1 MYGMELTAKGRTEKR
16 FSYVVRA
23 PSSDGFDTVNVD
35 VKIDTSWIFQD
46 IEDGGEEHG
55 CPPEEAAGRLGV
67 HRGALRKQLDS
78 SEQKLLPA
86 VGKSVM
92 SASRLQSR
100 IQELELSE
108 RDLLQRVDQLSARVV
123 QERSASLRAQ
133 EKLQALQGELV
144 SQVLEKERAARRQ
157 RGRLRHLRER
167 LRRKDAAL
175 GRQAAALER
184 CRRSQRRQLGL
195 VREQERGL
203 RAQVQRLEL
212 GVRRLCRAAG
222 LLLAELAAPGPAGLP
237 VAVDEAAEL
246 RALQARAERCESERD
261 EAARRLREQRAPE
274 RRLRGQLEEL
284 RCRIYELKLSEIGL
298 QGRVEDLAQQNRNL
312 LQELVAQAPRDRAP
326 SIASAG
332 HCSLDALS
340 RVQDE
345 PLPPPSDEALTACR
359 SRGWRTCLLS
369 DGGPGPRGSAGQSSE
384 GPGTQGCA
392 GAGQAPSV
400 SLPGLEATDALLK
413 DLTGSA
419 CGQLTTAVPS
429 ANEQTLLLTC
439 HCPPGQHVG
448 SPLLPTDLAWI
459 SEQRPAATPA
469 PESFLLVQTSALPP
483 WGQAGD
489 LVPQRPV
496 LQLWEAFPADLQ
508 TQQVLGA
515 QPLPACEAA
524 GQLCQHH
531 CHARCHEASLCQESP
546 QIPSHPFPRR
556 WPEDPKDP
564 RREGRGDPGQRTGER
579 RLRRTWGSEGEAR
592 GGQCPPSEDGRE
604 NLGWEGGAGAP
615 ESPACCPWPLAEDKD
630 LPLSPRLS
638 LSPQGASPTSSPW
651 ALSRR
656 PDRSELK
663 IDKFAKKVEACF
675 QQLSVLKP
683 GSGSHQ
689 LKASTLAGEDGSFA
703 WKWHSCQENAY
714 SPQALANLGLNICFA
729 MEGKAKESGEDV
741 RPRETEALGT
751 RDVLPGMAPGLDNE
765 SLGPEQPSELGQ
777 DWLSQQLRALERLR
791 REFHQLVSELKK
803 ERSEVLHDN
812 AELQGDRE
820 RCHKK
825 LCGLEKERE
834 RNVKKI
840 SVLEHDNCVLVGNMA
855 HLKGE
860 LDRYLQVISDLED
873 CNRKSYSKISELEEE
888 NEKLKGRLGQVQK
901 AMSESVRQSRGMV
914 KRVTLEDWELQGLIS
929 ELGVSYKE
937 LIKDVVLGIED
948 MTQALSGENEHLL
961 HRIRVLEET
970 VALGMSGD
978 KGLLVRAKEVLQGES
993 KVEGGR
999 VNSVERGVQVT
1010 QLSGQLT
1017 ARDHGPPLE
1026 DTSGLA
1032 GGSGGSSLGTENS
1045 RCHGPPTCP
1054 SVVWGNA
1061 DAPGTLKGNISE
1073 MGVKEARLEKA
1084 EKSPWCSADCRRAL
1098 RSPSSGPQLQDPEA
1112 GTLEE
1117 DLRLC
1122 IRQLCHQMLTL
1133 QCQLRDQGSLH
1144 WQLQVA
1150 RGEDAHLQEELKA
1163 QLSELQKEQHGANLA
1178 VSPLKAKLASPVRK
1192 CWKRNGLI
1200 VHLLQELR
1208 RHGAADPLLSSA
1220 VQSVLDDEALAEYAA
1235 TYLAPRVPEVSCH
1248 LDVESERTSLVRA
1261 PKYLLNPEMD
1271 SVLPRH
1277 WHTASLTIPK
1287 AEWPAQ
1293 TAQLDSLKEGRQL
1306 RGKHIK
1312 LENITSLPT
1321 DRRSRGGHMVCDPL

>member
-1 MYGMELTAKGRTEKR
+1 MYGMEPAAKGQTEKR

-23 PSSDGFDTVNVD
+23 PSSDGFDTMNVD

-55 CPPEEAAGRLGV
+55 CPPEEAARRPGV
-67 HRGALRKQLDS
+67 DRGALRKQLDS

-167 LRRKDAAL
+167 LRRKDADAAL

-184 CRRSQRRQLGL
+184 CRRTQRRQLGL

-203 RAQVQRLEL
+203 REQVQRLEL

-222 LLLAELAAPGPAGLP
+222 LLLAELDAPGPAGLP
-237 VAVDEAAEL
+237 VVVDEAAEL
-246 RALQARAERCESERD
+246 RALQARAERGERERD
-261 EAARRLREQRAPE
+261 EAARRLREQRATE

-298 QGRVEDLAQQNRNL
+298 QGRLEDLVQQNRNL
-312 LQELVAQAPRDRAP
+312 RQELGAQAPRDRAP

-345 PLPPPSDEALTACR
+345 PLPPPSDEALNACR

-369 DGGPGPRGSAGQSSE
+369 DGGPGPRGSAGQPSE

-392 GAGQAPSV
+392 GAGQTPSV
-400 SLPGLEATDALLK
+400 S
-413 DLTGSA
+413 
-419 CGQLTTAVPS
+419 
-429 ANEQTLLLTC
+429 
-439 HCPPGQHVG
+439 PP
-448 SPLLPTDLAWI
+448 
-459 SEQRPAATPA
+459 
-469 PESFLLVQTSALPP
+469 
-483 WGQAGD
+483 
-489 LVPQRPV
+489 
-496 LQLWEAFPADLQ
+496 
-508 TQQVLGA
+508 
-515 QPLPACEAA
+515 
-524 GQLCQHH
+524 
-531 CHARCHEASLCQESP
+531 
-546 QIPSHPFPRR
+546 
-556 WPEDPKDP
+556 
-564 RREGRGDPGQRTGER
+564 
-579 RLRRTWGSEGEAR
+579 
-592 GGQCPPSEDGRE
+592 
-604 NLGWEGGAGAP
+604 
-615 ESPACCPWPLAEDKD
+615 AEEED
-630 LPLSPRLS
+630 LPLSPRLP

-651 ALSRR
+651 APSRG

-683 GSGSHQ
+683 GSGGHR
-689 LKASTLAGEDGSFA
+689 LKASTLAGENGSFA
-703 WKWHSCQENAY
+703 WKWHSCQENAC
-714 SPQALANLGLNICFA
+714 SPQALANLGLNIHFA

-751 RDVLPGMAPGLDNE
+751 RDVLPGMAPGLDDV
-765 SLGPEQPSELGQ
+765 SPGPERPSELGQ
-777 DWLSQQLRALERLR
+777 NWLSQQPRALERPR

-803 ERSEVLHDN
+803 ERSEVLPND

-820 RCHKK
+820 RCHEK
-825 LCGLEKERE
+825 LRGLEKERE
-834 RNVKKI
+834 TNVKKI
-840 SVLEHDNCVLVGNMA
+840 SVLEQDNCVLVGDIA
-855 HLKGE
+855 HIKGE
-860 LDRYLQVISDLED
+860 LDQYLEVMSDLED
-873 CNRKSYSKISELEEE
+873 CNRKSYSTISELEEE

-901 AMSESVRQSRGMV
+901 ATSESVRQSRGVV
-914 KRVTLEDWELQGLIS
+914 KHVTLENWEPQGLIS
-929 ELGVSYKE
+929 EPGVSYKE
-937 LIKDVVLGIED
+937 LIKDVVLGIGD

-978 KGLLVRAKEVLQGES
+978 KGLLVRAKEGLQEES
-993 KVEGGR
+993 KVEGEQGELCRKGGAGDSAFRATGCKRPRAALGGQIWAGWR
-999 VNSVERGVQVT
+999 VG
-1010 QLSGQLT
+1010 
-1017 ARDHGPPLE
+1017 
-1026 DTSGLA
+1026 
-1032 GGSGGSSLGTENS
+1032 GGSSLGMENS

-1061 DAPGTLKGNISE
+1061 DAPGTLKGNISG

-1084 EKSPWCSADCRRAL
+1084 EKSPRSSADCRRAL
-1098 RSPSSGPQLQDPEA
+1098 RSPSSGPQDPEA

-1122 IRQLCHQMLTL
+1122 IWQLCHQVLTL

-1144 WQLQVA
+1144 WQLQAA

-1163 QLSELQKEQHGANLA
+1163 QLNELQKKQHEANLA
-1178 VSPLKAKLASPVRK
+1178 MSPLKAKLASLVRK
-1192 CWKRNGLI
+1192 CRKRNGLM
-1200 VHLLQELR
+1200 VHLLQELH
-1208 RHGAADPLLSSA
+1208 RHGAADPLLSAA

-1235 TYLAPRVPEVSCH
+1235 TYLAPRVPEQFRKHIIAVAIWRFNLSKGNGN
-1248 LDVESERTSLVRA
+1248 TSLYLYFLIADRDSFTA

-1271 SVLPRH
+1271 SVLPRR
-1277 WHTASLTIPK
+1277 WHTESLTIPK

-1293 TAQLDSLKEGRQL
+1293 TAQLDFLKEGRQL

-1321 DRRSRGGHMVCDPL
+1321 DRQSRGCRMVCDPL